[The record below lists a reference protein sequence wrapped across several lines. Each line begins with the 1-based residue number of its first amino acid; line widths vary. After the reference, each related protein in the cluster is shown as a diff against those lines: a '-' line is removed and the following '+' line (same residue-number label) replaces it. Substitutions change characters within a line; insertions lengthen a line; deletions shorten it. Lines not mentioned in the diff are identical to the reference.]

1 MTTGSGRFGQ
11 VRERCAA
18 PIGAEH
24 LAVIEAS
31 LSQLVE
37 PRSFSADALTRPG
50 PG

>member
-1 MTTGSGRFGQ
+1 MTTGSGLFDQ
-11 VRERCAA
+11 VRERWAA
-18 PIGAEH
+18 QIGAEH

-37 PRSFSADALTRPG
+37 PRSFSADDLARPG